1 MNNIERTLT
10 PRLKMIIS
18 LIPRCESLCDIGTD
32 HAFVP
37 IYLALNNIAQK
48 IIAADVKKGPLLQAE
63 KNIMRYNLSERIITR
78 LSDGFSNFEFGEVE
92 TAVAAGMG
100 GETIAHI
107 LNSDKGIKTFIL
119 QPQSMFAYL
128 RTFLFENGNKIDSVQ
143 ICEEGKK
150 MYVAMAVSRGRMDKM
165 SRAELEI
172 GPCLI
177 KERPPLFEKYVLYR
191 LHEIN
196 CALHKMKGS
205 CSSPK
210 AEEYMYLKNEY
221 ERLCRL

>member
-1 MNNIERTLT
+1 MNNIESSLT

-37 IYLALNNIAQK
+37 IYLALNNVADK

-63 KNIMRYNLSERIITR
+63 NNIMRYNLSEKISTR
-78 LSDGFSNFEFGEVE
+78 LSDGFSAFEFGEVE

-107 LNSDKGIKTFIL
+107 LSCDKGIKTFIL
-119 QPQSMFAYL
+119 QPQSMFLRL
-128 RTFLFENGNKIDSVQ
+128 RTFLFQNGYKIDSES
-143 ICEEGKK
+143 ICEEGRK
-150 MYVAMAVSRGRMDKM
+150 MYVAMRVTRGNMDKM
-165 SRAELEI
+165 SRTELEI

-177 KERPPLFEKYVLYR
+177 KERPPLFEKYVNYR

-196 CALHKMKGS
+196 CALDKMKGN
-205 CSSPK
+205 CSAPR

-221 ERLCRL
+221 ERLCK